1 MITFTPTPVFNKNV
15 KRLAKRYPSFVE
27 DLRVFLKDLEENPE
41 QGTSIG
47 EFRKIRMAITSKAK
61 GKSGGARVITVNC
74 LVEEKEGEVFLVT
87 IYDKSQTE
95 SITKKE
101 MKTAYNSLKK

>member
-15 KRLAKRYPSFVE
+15 KRLAKRYPSFIE
-27 DLRVFLKDLEENPE
+27 DLKVFLKDLEKNPE
-41 QGTSIG
+41 QGTPIG

-74 LVEEKEGEVFLVT
+74 IPI
-87 IYDKSQTE
+87 IYP
-95 SITKKE
+95 
-101 MKTAYNSLKK
+101 TANDNKRLQSTTNV